1 MILFDGREETFR
13 QWRKVGPNDFAL
25 DGDEIVTSGNRDF
38 ALLYYA
44 SATFSDF
51 VLTLE
56 FRLSDPLRDNSGI
69 FIRFR
74 NPGLPPTPDIIG
86 RDEFGYVARNPA
98 WIAVYSGFEVQ
109 IDEQARGDKKKN
121 EPDGLDKNRTGAI
134 YKIPTGQNGEPRL
147 QDFHSAPRL
156 QPERWNRY
164 EIEVKGQHYIVRLDG
179 TQTTSFSNTDPKRG
193 IPAETDPD
201 AGYIGLQSYRD
212 SRVAFRNIRVH
223 TL

>member
-1 MILFDGREETFR
+1 MILFDGSEEAFRE
-13 QWRKVGPNDFAL
+13 WRKVGPNDFVL
-25 DGDEIVTSGNRDF
+25 NGNEIVTSGNSDF

-51 VLTLE
+51 ALTLE

-74 NPGLPPTPDIIG
+74 NPELLPTTVIIS

-147 QDFHSAPRL
+147 QDFHPAPPL
-156 QPERWNRY
+156 QPDQWNSY
-164 EIEVKGQHYIVRLDG
+164 EIEVNGQHYVVRLNG
-179 TQTTSFSNTDPKRG
+179 RQTTSFSNTDRRRG
-193 IPAETDPD
+193 IPGEIDRD
-201 AGYIGLQSYRD
+201 SGYIGLQSYRD

-223 TL
+223 PL